1 MTKEYIIE
9 KFKEILEPYVQNPE
23 ALDNFSGES
32 DFINDLKINSTNMV
46 DVFLD
51 AEDAFDIE
59 IDNASLEK
67 IQSTEDA
74 INVITRKLEE
84 KGRIT
89 KNQ

>member
-1 MTKEYIIE
+1 MNKNQIIE

-23 ALDNFSGES
+23 ALENFSTDS

-51 AEDAFDIE
+51 VEDAFDIE
-59 IDNASLEK
+59 IENAELEQ
-67 IQSTEDA
+67 IQSSEDA

-84 KGRIT
+84 KE
-89 KNQ
+89 KLSNS

>member
-1 MTKEYIIE
+1 MNKNQIIE

-23 ALDNFSGES
+23 ALENFSTES

-51 AEDAFDIE
+51 VEDAFDIE
-59 IDNASLEK
+59 IENAELEQ
-67 IQSTEDA
+67 IQSSEDA

-84 KGRIT
+84 KE
-89 KNQ
+89 KLSNS